1 MAMRYVPIV
10 ANYFLAVMFM
20 FTGIDKALH
29 YRGFINALS
38 SYAVVPTG
46 MAEYLALPI
55 ILSEIW
61 IACGLFVKPWRSLA
75 AIIGAGFLVVF
86 TVALLINYIYAPGA
100 ICGCWFSITLGTA
113 SITHILQ
120 NLTLFGLALLVWSDT
135 KSKNEAVLSA
145 SDSPRTSTAF
155 SS

>member
-1 MAMRYVPIV
+1 MPMRYVSIV
-10 ANYFLAVMFM
+10 ANYFLAVVFL

-46 MAEYLALPI
+46 MARYLALPI

-61 IACGLFVKPWRSLA
+61 IACGLFVRPWRGLA
-75 AIIGAGFLVVF
+75 AITGAGVLTVF
-86 TVALLINYIYAPGA
+86 TIALLINYIYAPGA

-113 SITHILQ
+113 SVTHILQ
-120 NLTLFGLALLVWSDT
+120 NLTLVGLALLVWSDRR
-135 KSKNEAVLSA
+135 SKKEFAFSA
-145 SDSPRTSTAF
+145 SEVPRPSTAF
-155 SS
+155 